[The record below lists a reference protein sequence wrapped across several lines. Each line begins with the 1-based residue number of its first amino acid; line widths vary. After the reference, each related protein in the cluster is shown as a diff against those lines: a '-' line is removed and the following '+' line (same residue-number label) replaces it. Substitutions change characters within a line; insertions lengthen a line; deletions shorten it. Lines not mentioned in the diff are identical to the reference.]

1 MALTRDWRGRVD
13 TLVNNAGIGLTRPL
27 ATQDVDSFERIVAI
41 NQTGVFLGMR
51 AVTPAMAAVRS
62 GSIVNVSSVLG
73 QIGAPMSIAY
83 AATKFSVRGMT
94 KVAAVELA
102 AFGIRVNSVH
112 PGLVDTAMIDRR
124 GGEQSSLH
132 EIPLGRVA
140 RPGEIARVVLFL
152 ASDDSSYCTG
162 AEFVVD
168 GGLTAGRIND
178 AERSWVAA
186 SMESLLVRD
195 RRDISEE
202 GLSS

>member
-1 MALTRDWRGRVD
+1 
-13 TLVNNAGIGLTRPL
+13 
-27 ATQDVDSFERIVAI
+27 
-41 NQTGVFLGMR
+41 
-51 AVTPAMAAVRS
+51 MAAVRS

-112 PGLVDTAMIDRR
+112 AGLVDTAMTDRR

-132 EIPLGRVA
+132 EIPRGRVA
-140 RPGEIARVVLFL
+140 RPGEIAGVVLIL

-186 SMESLLVRD
+186 SMEGLLVRE
-195 RRDISEE
+195 RRDVSEQR
-202 GLSS
+202 LSS